1 MKKFTSGLISSVFV
15 ISVAF
20 AANAAQ
26 TAPAAQPMSMD
37 DAEKMAKEIMNSKE
51 VQDAISKE
59 KGKIDDKG
67 MDNAEPKGKM
77 KEQIPDNVK
86 AELKAYHE
94 KKKALREA
102 LSPEAKAVLDRRRD
116 KMKHKRMEGKDEM
129 MGDKK
134 MMKEKMMNKSE
145 STAPKN

>member
-1 MKKFTSGLISSVFV
+1 MKKFTTGLISSAL
-15 ISVAF
+15 ISAFAF

-26 TAPAAQPMSMD
+26 TAPAGQPMSMD
-37 DAEKMAKEIMNSKE
+37 DAQKMAQEIMNSKE

-59 KGKIDDKG
+59 KVDEKG
-67 MDNAEPKGKM
+67 MGNAETKGKM

-116 KMKHKRMEGKDEM
+116 RMKHKRMEGKEDM
-129 MGDKK
+129 MNDKK
-134 MMKEKMMNKSE
+134 MMREKMMNKPE
-145 STAPKN
+145 SSAPKN